1 MSADLAVGLL
11 MAALGVILAAW
22 HIAYRVLGWVDHIA
36 QERVD
41 AWIAE
46 VLAEP
51 GMREA
56 FGADGAFSTLPAGRG
71 EPTPLHDRLVCEQY
85 EREFDQEAS

>member
-11 MAALGVILAAW
+11 MAAPGVILAAW
-22 HIAYRVLGWVDHIA
+22 HIAYRVLGWVDRIA

-56 FGADGAFSTLPAGRG
+56 LGADEATLPAGRG